1 MKVRLTLALL
11 ALTTGAFAQD
21 VNPVRWSFSDHD
33 VKAAAGALLT
43 VHLTAEIEPGWHL
56 YGMKKIDDGPIP
68 TTLVLDKGQAF
79 EIAGPIHASPPVS
92 LDDPNFGTKVDFYIG
107 RAHFELPLRVAN
119 GHNPGADS
127 LKVIARY
134 QMCNDHVCLAP
145 RKLTISLPIEILGGR

>member
-1 MKVRLTLALL
+1 MKVPLTLALL
-11 ALTTGAFAQD
+11 SLTTGTFAQD

-33 VKAAAGALLT
+33 VKVAPGASLT

-68 TTLVLDKGQAF
+68 TTLVLDKGQEV

-92 LDDPNFGTKVDFYIG
+92 LDDPNFGTKVDFYVG
-107 RAHFELPLRVAN
+107 RANFELPIRVTN
-119 GHNPGADS
+119 GNSPGSKS
-127 LKVIARY
+127 LKVTARY

-145 RKLTISLPIEILGGR
+145 RKLTFSLPIEILGGR